1 MLNFPEGKI
10 AGEGVL
16 LNPCV
21 LVSLFSRPFGRFFVS
36 LYFGVRTPHCFSLAR
51 SCILTPV
58 KLEPLQVLGGIEGGP
73 PLFYLFPP
81 SFSHLVGENFKL
93 EQRERK
99 VALRQEKKECSGGV
113 KAVGGVRLNTIP
125 KFLLPPSFPSPL
137 AETGKKLQW
146 QLGWDGGVS
155 KSWSCCW
162 LGTRVR
168 WVCRQLA
175 GRGQSLSHIRHLCPP
190 MPPPTTIGEGH
201 SAAGWTG
208 KTEKRD
214 GYFRHCK
221 LSEFA
226 ADKKG
231 NE

>member
-1 MLNFPEGKI
+1 MKEARP
-10 AGEGVL
+10 L
-16 LNPCV
+16 LP
-21 LVSLFSRPFGRFFVS
+21 LSSLF
-36 LYFGVRTPHCFSLAR
+36 FSFSGGKLQIGTEGEK
-51 SCILTPV
+51 SCIAAG
-58 KLEPLQVLGGIEGGP
+58 KKRMQWRSEGCWGCAAEHN
-73 PLFYLFPP
+73 
-81 SFSHLVGENFKL
+81 S
-93 EQRERK
+93 K
-99 VALRQEKKECSGGV
+99 VSSLS
-113 KAVGGVRLNTIP
+113 
-125 KFLLPPSFPSPL
+125 PPSFPSPL

-208 KTEKRD
+208 KTEKID
-214 GYFRHCK
+214 GYFRHCN